1 MAASG
6 ARPMPSL
13 ARLLAIGG
21 VGVGIVAAG
30 VSVAPAWAA
39 DASSCPRTGELP
51 SDPEAEALIASIETE
66 FRRGPRIVRMDIRT
80 VYTRSR
86 SLGSGHAQHPTPKTL
101 WGVVGGDARDT
112 KLLYV
117 FSGPGRLA
125 GTTLLIHD
133 RAGSAEQDAMWLFLR
148 SFDIFMRL
156 EPKTQQVMVPG
167 TALTYEDSRGFIPLD
182 KYRFSF
188 DASQPTPPASGQ
200 VLLLG
205 CPRSASIQEHLGYR
219 LLRLQVDR
227 ERRIVRDVQY
237 VGLGGRPLKS
247 YTLLRDLEIE
257 DRIFPAEVRLEH
269 YADGFVSTIDYEY
282 WLPQAAPPPGL
293 FEPSN
298 ERGSFLDRLRPY
310 LTRVGLEDR
319 IRAELERADEQLRE
333 FEERL
338 RRIQQ
343 SEKTGRHGL
352 R

>member
-30 VSVAPAWAA
+30 VCVAPAWAA
-39 DASSCPRTGELP
+39 DASGCPRTGELP

-80 VYTRSR
+80 VYTRSH
-86 SLGSGHAQHPTPKTL
+86 GIGYTPQPTPKTL
-101 WGVVGGDARDT
+101 WGVIGGDARDT

-188 DASQPTPPASGQ
+188 DASQPTPPAAGQ

-219 LLRLQVDR
+219 SLRLQVDR

-257 DRIFPAEVRLEH
+257 GRIFPAEIRLEH

-282 WLPQAAPPPGL
+282 WLPQAAPPAEL
-293 FEPSN
+293 FEASN
-298 ERGSFLDRLRPY
+298 ERGSFLDRLKAY
-310 LTRVGLEDR
+310 ATQAGLGDR

-343 SEKTGRHGL
+343 AETTRRRGPR
-352 R
+352 